1 MATTYSPN
9 AYRFDTIGN
18 PIVDPNDEFSPS
30 YAEGLAYKNRLFNN
44 PLTEQSRMLQDQL
57 GINGITSGNAST
69 VTGLMGST
77 TETTPTGDSL
87 WGNIKGAFSDDGK
100 GANFGRNL
108 LGAGQLGLGLMSY
121 LDQKPYMEKQN
132 RLLDQQIA
140 NNEREGA
147 ARQATRDALSVRV

>member
-1 MATTYSPN
+1 M
-9 AYRFDTIGN
+9 
-18 PIVDPNDEFSPS
+18 
-30 YAEGLAYKNRLFNN
+30 LAD
-44 PLTEQSRMLQDQL
+44 QDAAFGDFGTVSTNSAL
-57 GINGITSGNAST
+57 LDGIRNSGGANGG
-69 VTGLMGST
+69 
-77 TETTPTGDSL
+77 SL
-87 WGNIKGAFSDDGK
+87 WGDFKGAFSDDGK

-121 LDQKPYMEKQN
+121 LEQKPMMEKQN

>member
-1 MATTYSPN
+1 MAITYSPN
-9 AYRFDTIGN
+9 AYRFDTAGN

-44 PLTEQSRMLQDQL
+44 PLTEQANMLQDQS

-69 VTGLMGST
+69 ITGLMGSV
-77 TETTPTGDSL
+77 TEATPTGDSW
-87 WGNIKGAFSDDGK
+87 WGNIKGALSDDGK
-100 GANFGRNL
+100 GTNFGRNL

-121 LDQKPYMEKQN
+121 LDQKPMMEKQN

-147 ARQATRDALSVRV
+147 ARQVTRDALSTRV